1 VSQTNQNDSSEGAW
15 TVLSDPHDEF
25 RGLCALSTTG
35 ELTTAECVRLDE
47 HLSHCKE
54 CRELKQ
60 PYERLVVHAIPAL
73 AENLATDPGQDT
85 SFLNWSI
92 EKAEERLMSS
102 LGEKSAP
109 PIDDKGRPAQPAKWK
124 PVYHSIAAAAVL
136 IGIGGVGYGVG
147 SHHGRSQQS
156 AVIARAPHGTEASVP
171 FNKAVTEMAPT
182 GTKKESDDERVAELS
197 SQIRRDQSEITKLQ
211 EEQSQLRRELSAQAT
226 ELDRGSQLRTELDH
240 RLLQAQS
247 DSLNLQEKLRQTTEL
262 QARNTIQPP
271 TLRADATDQTALLR
285 EKDAQIAQQQE
296 LLQRDRDIRNLI
308 GARDLYIAEIYDVAK
323 TGDTQ
328 KPFGRVFYT
337 RDKSLVFYGYDLDQQ
352 HGFKNASTFQAWGR
366 RDSDQQHDVSLGI
379 FYQDES
385 NMKRWVLKSSDA
397 ATLAQLDAV
406 FVTVEPPGGSA
417 KPTGKPL
424 LFTYLRLNPNH
435 P

>member
-1 VSQTNQNDSSEGAW
+1 M
-15 TVLSDPHDEF
+15 LSHPHDEF

-35 ELTTAECVRLDE
+35 ELTTEEHVHLDE
-47 HLSHCKE
+47 HLSHCEE
-54 CRELKQ
+54 CRELKHS
-60 PYERLVVHAIPAL
+60 YERLVGNAIPAL
-73 AENLATDPGQDT
+73 AENLATISGQGT
-85 SFLNWSI
+85 SALSWSI

-102 LGEKSAP
+102 LGEKSLS
-109 PIDDKGRPAQPAKWK
+109 PIGDRGRMEQPAKWGLF
-124 PVYHSIAAAAVL
+124 YRSIVAATLL
-136 IGIGGVGYGVG
+136 IGIGCVGYQVG
-147 SHHGRSQQS
+147 IRHGRSFQS
-156 AVIARAPHGTEASVP
+156 ILISRAPHGTETSVP
-171 FNKAVTEMAPT
+171 SNGAATETAPT
-182 GTKKESDDERVAELS
+182 RTKNEPGNDRVAELS
-197 SQIRRDQSEITKLQ
+197 SRIQRDRSQITKLQ
-211 EEQSQLRRELSAQAT
+211 EEQSQLKQELSARAAD
-226 ELDRGSQLRTELDH
+226 LDRGSQLRTELDN
-240 RLLQAQS
+240 RLLQAES
-247 DSLNLQEKLRQTTEL
+247 DSLKMQEKLRQATVLQSKTTNQSPAL
-262 QARNTIQPP
+262 QP
-271 TLRADATDQTALLR
+271 DAADQTALLR

-323 TGDTQ
+323 SGDTQ

-337 RDKSLVFYGYDLDQQ
+337 KNKSLIFYGYDLDQQ
-352 HGFKNASTFQAWGR
+352 QGFKNASTFQAWGR
-366 RDSDQQHDVSLGI
+366 RDLDQQHDVSLGI